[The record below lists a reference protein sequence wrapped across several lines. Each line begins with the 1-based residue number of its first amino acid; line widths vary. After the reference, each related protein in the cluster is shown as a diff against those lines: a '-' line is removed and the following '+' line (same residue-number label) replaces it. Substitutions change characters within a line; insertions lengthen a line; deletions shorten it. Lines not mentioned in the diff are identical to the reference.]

1 MLAGAVLGGVLHV
14 VAQAVSCDDDP
25 SVAHPVCRVV
35 RKDWGVPVR
44 VTERGVRRLPL
55 VMGGIDGVPE

>member
-1 MLAGAVLGGVLHV
+1 M
-14 VAQAVSCDDDP
+14 SCDDDP